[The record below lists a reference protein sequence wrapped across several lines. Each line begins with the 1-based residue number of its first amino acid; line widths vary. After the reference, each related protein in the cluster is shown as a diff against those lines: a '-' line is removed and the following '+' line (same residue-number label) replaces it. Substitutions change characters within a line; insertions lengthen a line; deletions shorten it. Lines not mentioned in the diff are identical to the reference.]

1 MRQTRANDGLTVN
14 AVAGTYVVF
23 LGIDLAS
30 SVRKGCLGFAVERQD
45 HTENERYWM
54 SGTKTFAATDP
65 HLGPGGQVSTRD
77 HPIQSFQWADYT
89 AKADH
94 DYTYRVVA
102 LYGTPA
108 RLVEGAT
115 VSIPISAEPQYG
127 DTHSIFFNRG
137 AIASQEYARRFQNLA
152 PDELPDPEPA
162 YRWLSRGLLEG
173 FWEFVGRANGKAF
186 GLRGAIYEF
195 QWETALTHLKAAAQ
209 SGASVKIIYDA
220 ISGSSGPKAKNVA
233 AINRLKMAGLCQ
245 PRTSGKI
252 MHNKFV
258 VLLKD
263 KKPAAVWLGSTN
275 LTENGIFG
283 HLNCGH
289 IIEDADVA
297 AKYLTYWDEIASD
310 PDAKTE
316 RAWMA
321 ENNPNPPDP
330 WQANLVEVFSPR
342 TGLEVLQW
350 YADIANSAKRAL
362 LMTFAF
368 GMNKAFQEVY
378 EQNDGVLRMAL
389 MEKEGNGAGL
399 AQGRVDIS
407 RIRKLPNVV
416 VAVAKN
422 IQTNSFDNWLA
433 ERRALSSEA
442 NVLYVH
448 TKFMIVDPLGDAPI
462 VVSGSANFS
471 DASTNA
477 NEENMVVIRGS
488 KRVADIYFGEFMR
501 SYSHYAFREAL
512 ARTKANG
519 ETDWK
524 PQSLEP
530 NDSWQGDYYQ
540 SGSSR
545 YIRRLYFS
553 GGKA

>member
-23 LGIDLAS
+23 LGIDLAG

-45 HTENERYWM
+45 HTESERYWM

-115 VSIPISAEPQYG
+115 VSIPISTEPQYG

-137 AIASQEYARRFQNLA
+137 AIASQEYARRFQNLP

-220 ISGSSGPKAKNVA
+220 IPGSSGPKAKNVA

-245 PRTSGKI
+245 PRTTGKI

-263 KKPAAVWLGSTN
+263 KVPVAVWLGSTN

-289 IIEDADVA
+289 VIEDAEVA

-330 WQANLVEVFSPR
+330 WQERLVEVFSPR

-350 YADIANSAKRAL
+350 YADIAKGATGAL

-368 GMNKAFQEVY
+368 GMNKAFQRVY
-378 EQNDGVLRMAL
+378 EQKDSVLRMAL

-399 AQGRVDIS
+399 AQGKIDIA

-416 VAVAKN
+416 VAVAKS
-422 IQTNSFDNWLA
+422 IQTNSFDHWLA
-433 ERRALSSEA
+433 ERRALSAEA

-448 TKFMIVDPLGDAPI
+448 TKFMIVDPLGDAP
-462 VVSGSANFS
+462 VVITGSANFS

-488 KRVADIYFGEFMR
+488 KRVAHIYFGEFMR

-519 ETDWK
+519 ETNWK

-530 NDSWQGDYYQ
+530 NDSWQGDYYKR
-540 SGSSR
+540 GSSR
-545 YIRRLYFS
+545 HIRRLYFS